1 MTSEAIGWLVW
12 ALLGRVESLG
22 ATRKSLPKRDRART
36 LLQAK
41 EGGGTV
47 QRDDAR
53 KSGFFFSFLSFF
65 YFTEKAEGSIK
76 MRMKRP
82 IDFVTE
88 IYIPCYLYICYPKNN
103 PIS

>member
-53 KSGFFFSFLSFF
+53 KSGFFFLSFLLFF
-65 YFTEKAEGSIK
+65 LFYREGGG
-76 MRMKRP
+76 
-82 IDFVTE
+82 E
-88 IYIPCYLYICYPKNN
+88 Y
-103 PIS
+103 